1 MLIITFTAD
10 SAKTICIL
18 LHNVQTFFFFF
29 VFFLIGCYCFC
40 YTTVNRDFSSGLN
53 IIIVVIRHN
62 NSPMWPN
69 WPMKAGGHTLWQA
82 VTREKFTV
90 IDETRHRNYK
100 MTELGGSTPNEKHIT
115 LSSFDDIS
123 IPVGL
128 LSSFVLDSPNS
139 DANMDKYNGTTTDQE
154 Q

>member
-1 MLIITFTAD
+1 
-10 SAKTICIL
+10 
-18 LHNVQTFFFFF
+18 
-29 VFFLIGCYCFC
+29 
-40 YTTVNRDFSSGLN
+40 
-53 IIIVVIRHN
+53 
-62 NSPMWPN
+62 
-69 WPMKAGGHTLWQA
+69 MKAGGHTLWQA